1 VPSWRPRQRP
11 RLGSM
16 IFSMTLCG
24 KSTSGSR
31 QSPTRPAGVPAAL
44 HPAARVADCVKWY
57 SLIWFVKSTA
67 EPPTTPWRRARRS
80 VWYSRDSRED
90 SRDSREDSGYS
101 REALTRYCSQGSYC
115 SAVSKWHFILR
126 NWCQILMWASLMML
140 LATDPEIRFLKADCC
155 SNWTDK
161 HTVETKHVSSECDI
175 QCWWTST

>member
-1 VPSWRPRQRP
+1 MWKDLNHKYKPPC
-11 RLGSM
+11 LGSIRFLCL
-16 IFSMTLCG
+16 IFWCNIDIFYF
-24 KSTSGSR
+24 R
-31 QSPTRPAGVPAAL
+31 
-44 HPAARVADCVKWY
+44 Y

-80 VWYSRDSRED
+80 VWYSRDSRDSRED